1 LNISAWQFVT
11 FYTIVFTFMP
21 FTPKNYVNFV
31 SISTRFASKVIGVKS
46 GLGVI
51 TSVATFLVKDEG
63 GKDVRT
69 KPNLIAS
76 S

>member
-1 LNISAWQFVT
+1 MT
-11 FYTIVFTFMP
+11 FYTIVLTFMP

-69 KPNLIAS
+69 KPNLIS
-76 S
+76 SS